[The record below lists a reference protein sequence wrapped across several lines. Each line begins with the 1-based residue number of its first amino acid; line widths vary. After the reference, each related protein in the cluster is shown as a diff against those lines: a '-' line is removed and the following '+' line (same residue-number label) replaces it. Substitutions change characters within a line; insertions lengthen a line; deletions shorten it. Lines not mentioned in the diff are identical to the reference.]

1 MTELAG
7 LSTFD
12 ASRVAVAVLA
22 GAALLGLLIL
32 RPLSDRSRVLSAA

>member
-1 MTELAG
+1 MSATVSLA
-7 LSTFD
+7 LIR
-12 ASRVAVAVLA
+12 ALA